1 MKLVQAATAASKR
14 REAMAAFMLM
24 NLERDWDEWKPIFDG
39 DPAGRRNIAKG
50 HMLSRAVDNPND
62 IFIRVEFD
70 SVEDARTF
78 RERLLNSG
86 VLDQVTLKTGPTIVE
101 IADQETY

>member
-1 MKLVQAATAASKR
+1 
-14 REAMAAFMLM
+14 MAAYMLM
-24 NLERDWDEWKPIFDG
+24 NLEHDYDKWKPTFDS
-39 DPAGRRNIAKG
+39 DPAGRRKIAKG

-78 RERLLNSG
+78 RQRLLDSG
-86 VLDQVTLKTGPTIVE
+86 VLNQFTVKTGPTIVE
-101 IADQETY
+101 VADHENY